1 MPQIPELFGHRVYL
15 DANVVIHLAE
25 GSKPHTAALAAFM
38 ADLRGQ
44 CFTAVTSALT
54 LAELLAPA
62 LRQDRWSEAKRL
74 RAFVEEGPIEMI
86 DPTREAYA
94 EAARTRS
101 EFDLSTL
108 DALHVACAVEAGC
121 TIFLTQD
128 QAIRVP
134 YPLKLLRLEKL

>member
-25 GSKPHTAALAAFM
+25 GSKSHAAALAAFM

-44 CFTAVTSALT
+44 SFTAVTSALT

-86 DPTREAYA
+86 DPTREAFA

-101 EFDLSTL
+101 EFDLSTV